1 MPSSFS
7 GRHGLT
13 VPDPDITVRD
23 DAPQELRDFIIE
35 IAQRAGYTAQ
45 AMRSI
50 IFLVLHVPAD
60 PDASSYDWVINDV
73 RYRLGDAAWFHVYDV
88 IEELYAPA
96 DAVVWHEDPWGNRR
110 RGARSRPAIAQDLFS
125 RELNQF
131 FRAQG
136 IGWQLVD
143 GKVEARG
150 SESFEHDVRGTIEQ
164 LGDTGR
170 DTAASELREA
180 IRDLSRRPE
189 PDLSGAVHHAMN
201 ALECTERDVTGD
213 PNSTLGAILKR
224 HPQLIPKPLD
234 TAVEK
239 AWGYASNRGRHIE
252 EGNLPSY
259 RDAELIVGISAVL
272 CRYLS

>member
-1 MPSSFS
+1 M
-7 GRHGLT
+7 
-13 VPDPDITVRD
+13 
-23 DAPQELRDFIIE
+23 LR
-35 IAQRAGYTAQ
+35 
-45 AMRSI
+45 
-50 IFLVLHVPAD
+50 VPAD
-60 PDASSYDWVINDV
+60 PDSSSHNWVDRDV
-73 RYRLGDAAWFHVYDV
+73 RYRLEQCDWFRVYDA
-88 IEELYAPA
+88 IEAIYASPPTLTWA
-96 DAVVWHEDPWGNRR
+96 
-110 RGARSRPAIAQDLFS
+110 FS
-125 RELNQF
+125 RAVDPEHFANELNLYFQE
-131 FRAQG
+131 QG

-150 SESFEHDVRGTIEQ
+150 TESFEHDVRGTIEQ

-170 DTAASELREA
+170 DTAALELQEA

-189 PDLSGAVHHAMN
+189 PDLTGAVHHAMN
-201 ALECTERDVTGD
+201 ALECTARDVTGD

-239 AWGYASNRGRHIE
+239 AWGYASNRGRHIT

-259 RDAELIVGISAVL
+259 KDAELIVGTSAVV